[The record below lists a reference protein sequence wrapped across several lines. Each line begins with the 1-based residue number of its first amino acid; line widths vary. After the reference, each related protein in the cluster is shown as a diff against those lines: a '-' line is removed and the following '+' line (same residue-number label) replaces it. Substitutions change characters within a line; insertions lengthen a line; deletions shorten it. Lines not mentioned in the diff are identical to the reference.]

1 MRDYEFRGKRLDTG
15 EWIYGFVHVIDTC
28 GHGYTGTAIQQQ
40 FGTQRPYSIRV
51 DKETVGQFTGLYD
64 KNEVKIYDGD
74 IVEAWSQGSK
84 ARGVIEQRIDGHWIM
99 YPCWQ
104 NSEMWYLMPNNN
116 GKTTVEVI
124 DNIFEKEKKW
134 IE

>member
-1 MRDYEFRGKRLDTG
+1 
-15 EWIYGFVHVIDTC
+15 
-28 GHGYTGTAIQQQ
+28 
-40 FGTQRPYSIRV
+40 
-51 DKETVGQFTGLYD
+51 
-64 KNEVKIYDGD
+64 
-74 IVEAWSQGSK
+74 
-84 ARGVIEQRIDGHWIM
+84 M